1 MKIFA
6 SLDNQLLMQNIVSK
20 YLISS
25 IKIQILNVLQGSIV
39 YKYKNYR
46 ASEYG
51 EVASYEI

>member
-1 MKIFA
+1 
-6 SLDNQLLMQNIVSK
+6 MQNIVSK